1 VGGDVANMAEKRS
14 TYKVWIGKSEGWRSL
29 GRVRCRCEHNL
40 KDCNK
45 VGWEGV
51 DWICLAWGRD
61 KW

>member
-1 VGGDVANMAEKRS
+1 VGGDVANMAKYIQGIIRN
-14 TYKVWIGKSEGWRSL
+14 SEGWRPL

-45 VGWEGV
+45 VGWVGV
-51 DWICLAWGRD
+51 EWICLAWDRD